1 VNFKLQTLQQLGP
14 HLRVLRRRQGMSQA
28 ELGQR
33 IGVSQ
38 SRLARIEG
46 DPSSV
51 SFDQLLD
58 LLHALG
64 TQLVLETDDRRLGS
78 TPPPS
83 ETGDQ
88 SPGASSALDQP
99 W

>member
-1 VNFKLQTLQQLGP
+1 
-14 HLRVLRRRQGMSQA
+14 MSQA

-78 TPPPS
+78 TPPS
-83 ETGDQ
+83 ESGKQAPD
-88 SPGASSALDQP
+88 SPSALDQP

>member
-1 VNFKLQTLQQLGP
+1 MNFKLQSPKQLGP
-14 HLRVLRRRQGMSQA
+14 HLKALRQHQGMSQA

-64 TQLVLETDDRRLGS
+64 TQLVLETDDRRLGA
-78 TPPPS
+78 TPDLS
-83 ETGDQ
+83 GAEGK
-88 SPGASSALDQP
+88 SPDASSALNQP